1 MSRIERIGSRLQ
13 PEETILLSIRRDPK
27 AIRLE
32 WSDGPNRGREVI
44 YSSRLDPR
52 SLFVHE
58 PTTAIPLPTMKIAID
73 SPLVMQT
80 SRHSITE
87 AGFDTIIDNLRK
99 SMEHKDPHNS
109 AQAVFVYQGLEK
121 PPGLDRPAHRFT
133 RRSPSGETSSFFLDA
148 RTMLPS
154 MIVANDSSGELI
166 ERYVYHDVHE
176 NPAEL
181 ASANAFDPDQR
192 WGESKGLLSRLVR
205 AAAGKNS
212 PNNSQ
217 TATR

>member
-1 MSRIERIGSRLQ
+1 
-13 PEETILLSIRRDPK
+13 
-27 AIRLE
+27 
-32 WSDGPNRGREVI
+32 
-44 YSSRLDPR
+44 
-52 SLFVHE
+52 
-58 PTTAIPLPTMKIAID
+58 MKIAID

-87 AGFDTIIDNLRK
+87 AGFETILDKLRK
-99 SMEHKDPHNS
+99 SLERNDPHNPG
-109 AQAVFVYQGLEK
+109 QAVFEYQGLEK

-133 RRSPSGETSSFFLDA
+133 RRFPSGETSSFFLDA

-154 MIVANDSSGELI
+154 MVVTNDSSGELI
-166 ERYVYHDVHE
+166 ERYVYHDVRE

-181 ASANAFDPDQR
+181 ASAAAFDPDQR

-205 AAAGKNS
+205 AAGGKNS

-217 TATR
+217 SAAR